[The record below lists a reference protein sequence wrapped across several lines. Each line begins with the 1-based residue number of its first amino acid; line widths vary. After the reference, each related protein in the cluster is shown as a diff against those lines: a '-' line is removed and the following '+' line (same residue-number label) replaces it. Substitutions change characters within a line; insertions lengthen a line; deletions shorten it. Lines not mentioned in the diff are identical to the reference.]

1 MDRFLG
7 SSFLCGVALGKKDKL
22 PQYWGS
28 LFFINRMIRPI
39 ISYGYRSGS

>member
-7 SSFLCGVALGKKDKL
+7 SSFLCGVALGKKNKL
-22 PQYWGS
+22 PQYWGN

>member
-7 SSFLCGVALGKKDKL
+7 SSFLCGVALGKKNKL

-28 LFFINRMIRPI
+28 LFFYQSDDPTYYFLRLP
-39 ISYGYRSGS
+39 

>member
-7 SSFLCGVALGKKDKL
+7 SSFLCGVALGKKNKL

-28 LFFINRMIRPI
+28 LFFINRMI
-39 ISYGYRSGS
+39 YLYRTGEKC